1 MLSVAGFVLCCAGSG
16 GTTVSHYGTFPSLL
30 LDSLIEHIRDVT
42 EAKQDL
48 AGMGRSLTNA
58 YALYL
63 KTRPA
68 ASSESVRR
76 AKQLQPEGC
85 HPLLLAAVK
94 HKSGGHVDMQV
105 CDGGFIAHDG

>member
-1 MLSVAGFVLCCAGSG
+1 
-16 GTTVSHYGTFPSLL
+16 
-30 LDSLIEHIRDVT
+30 
-42 EAKQDL
+42 
-48 AGMGRSLTNA
+48 MGRSLTNA

-76 AKQLQPEGC
+76 AKQLTPEGC

-105 CDGGFIAHDG
+105 SQLGTRCCFLVGVG

>member
-1 MLSVAGFVLCCAGSG
+1 
-16 GTTVSHYGTFPSLL
+16 
-30 LDSLIEHIRDVT
+30 LDPLIEHLLDAV
-42 EAKQDL
+42 ASKQDL
-48 AGMGRSLTNA
+48 AGMGKSLTNA

-105 CDGGFIAHDG
+105 R

>member
-1 MLSVAGFVLCCAGSG
+1 MGRLLTHVYALYLKTHVMLSAHHVRPKRQLKCLLCFC
-16 GTTVSHYGTFPSLL
+16 P
-30 LDSLIEHIRDVT
+30 
-42 EAKQDL
+42 

-76 AKQLQPEGC
+76 SKQLQPEGC

-94 HKSGGHVDMQV
+94 HKSGGQVDMQV
-105 CDGGFIAHDG
+105 GQQRVHQLQQVF